1 MTLTKREFSS
11 SSNTQYWLS
20 DVVAAVAGNRANL
33 CRWTF
38 LEKGINSV
46 MLKLEEGVDMKTVC
60 SCVLSTKNWL
70 YGCEAVLTF
79 KLSSCS
85 TWPCTRMPASDHTS
99 RYVSL
104 FSLD

>member
-1 MTLTKREFSS
+1 MKREFFESY
-11 SSNTQYWLS
+11 NTQYWLS

-60 SCVLSTKNWL
+60 STVS
-70 YGCEAVLTF
+70 
-79 KLSSCS
+79 KLVIC
-85 TWPCTRMPASDHTS
+85 
-99 RYVSL
+99 L
-104 FSLD
+104 

>member
-1 MTLTKREFSS
+1 M
-11 SSNTQYWLS
+11 
-20 DVVAAVAGNRANL
+20 VAGNRANL

-60 SCVLSTKNWL
+60 SRVLSAKNWL
-70 YGCEAVLTF
+70 SGCEAVLTL
-79 KLSSCS
+79 KLSSYS

-99 RYVSL
+99 RYVFF
-104 FSLD
+104 FSLS